1 VGNKVGDRVPRGG
14 DNDLSQHRR
23 RSASAL
29 AYHAQDY
36 VASSEEIGR
45 LPEDVGKHMNTAE
58 SGCVFRINNGSETG
72 QEVFH
77 LYATHLRSG
86 TKMRTP

>member
-1 VGNKVGDRVPRGG
+1 
-14 DNDLSQHRR
+14 
-23 RSASAL
+23 
-29 AYHAQDY
+29 
-36 VASSEEIGR
+36 
-45 LPEDVGKHMNTAE
+45 MNTAE

-86 TKMRTP
+86 TKMRTL

>member
-1 VGNKVGDRVPRGG
+1 MIYHSN
-14 DNDLSQHRR
+14 RR
-23 RSASAL
+23 RIAGAL
-29 AYHAQDY
+29 DCHAQDY
-36 VASSEEIGR
+36 AASSEEIGR

-77 LYATHLRSG
+77 LHAHVMGGQSLG
-86 TKMRTP
+86 MP